1 MGGQRV
7 TSGRCIAAVVMQ
19 LASAE
24 EGRRAGSGRRS
35 SGGSF
40 RHDRVVPQ
48 FVWWLFSFW
57 ARWPGVILERE
68 RRSRVGFRELGV
80 GPRGVHG
87 LVYKEDH
94 GPAMLKK

>member
-40 RHDRVVPQ
+40 RHDRVCRASSGGC
-48 FVWWLFSFW
+48 FLF
-57 ARWPGVILERE
+57 G
-68 RRSRVGFRELGV
+68 LG
-80 GPRGVHG
+80 G
-87 LVYKEDH
+87 LV
-94 GPAMLKK
+94 